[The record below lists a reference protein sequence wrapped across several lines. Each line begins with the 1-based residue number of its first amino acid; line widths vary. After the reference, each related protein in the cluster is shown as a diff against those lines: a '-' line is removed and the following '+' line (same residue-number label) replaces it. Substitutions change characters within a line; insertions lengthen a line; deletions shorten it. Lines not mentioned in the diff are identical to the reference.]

1 MINEETGEFIMEKM
15 VHSQFLPYACVGV
28 FCAGL
33 VYLLLAALI
42 RTFGA
47 QKVMRFFPPIV
58 TGPIIISIGIT
69 LASSAIDNCM
79 KSWPIALVAIAVVI
93 ICICAIKDLINVYGH
108 RNKFSPNKKFS
119 FISSLI
125 FCGIFFIYFTF
136 NLIVF
141 CVNYNKFLTFLTAN
155 APGFV
160 INMTNG
166 ADIIMVKNIIICVLF
181 IVASA
186 VVFFAFMLNR
196 EKEQKQQIKQAFN
209 FNFYSD
215 EYEQKESNEI
225 KPVEVEPER
234 QEEQQEVE
242 KAKPKKQAQ
251 DLVTRIMQLNELKDT
266 GQISDVEYTKLR
278 QKAIKRYKA

>member
-1 MINEETGEFIMEKM
+1 MDKKIVRISGRCLTILLWVLLALSVSSLIFVVLGQVLPDFNPVGYIYTFTGEIMM
-15 VHSQFLPYACVGV
+15 AVQFLISGEAELTKNYIPYVIC
-28 FCAGL
+28 F
-33 VYLLLAALI
+33 AL
-42 RTFGA
+42 
-47 QKVMRFFPPIV
+47 
-58 TGPIIISIGIT
+58 
-69 LASSAIDNCM
+69 
-79 KSWPIALVAIAVVI
+79 AVVI

-108 RNKFSPNKKFS
+108 RSKFSPNKKFS

-125 FCGIFFIYFTF
+125 FCGIFFVYFTF

-234 QEEQQEVE
+234 QEEQQEAE